1 MIMFKV
7 WNTYKMK
14 TMKDYHDWYLK
25 LDVLLLADVL
35 EKVKNS
41 GLKIYGLWLSDYL
54 KAAALSWD
62 AT

>member
-41 GLKIYGLWLSDYL
+41 GLKIYGLWLSYYL